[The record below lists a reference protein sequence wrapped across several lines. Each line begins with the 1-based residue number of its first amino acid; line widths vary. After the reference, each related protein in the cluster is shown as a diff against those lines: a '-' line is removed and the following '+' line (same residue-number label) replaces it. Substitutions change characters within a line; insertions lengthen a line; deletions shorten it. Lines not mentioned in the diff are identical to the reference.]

1 MYHPVA
7 TCIDMNKNKKRILL
21 RKNNRLRQE
30 DNTIGWNVS
39 AIHTSILSKFVYN
52 SIKNKSFTNKGWD
65 ANLVSLD
72 SAFKK
77 QLKSINVPATTSKTY
92 IREWN
97 TCITTLKNVHKK
109 RHHYQLDTYP
119 STNVKHLI
127 GSTILSKCMG
137 SINVLDISAK
147 RQITL

>member
-1 MYHPVA
+1 MNRPVA

-39 AIHTSILSKFVYN
+39 AIHTSILRKFVYN
-52 SIKNKSFTNKGWD
+52 SIKNKSFMNTGWD

-72 SAFKK
+72 IVFKK
-77 QLKSINVPATTSKTY
+77 QLKSLNIPATASNTY

-109 RHHYQLDTYP
+109 KHHYELDTYP
-119 STNVKHLI
+119 STNVKHMI
-127 GSTILSKCMG
+127 GTTTFSKCMG
-137 SINVLDISAK
+137 AINILELATK
-147 RQITL
+147 RQTTL

>member
-1 MYHPVA
+1 MNHPVA

-30 DNTIGWNVS
+30 DNTIGWNVC
-39 AIHTSILSKFVYN
+39 AVHTSILNKFVYN

-77 QLKSINVPATTSKTY
+77 QLKSINVPTTMSKTY

-97 TCITTLKNVHKK
+97 TCITTLKNVHKN
-109 RHHYQLDTYP
+109 RCHYKLDTYP
-119 STNVKHLI
+119 TTNVKHLI
-127 GSTILSKCMG
+127 GSTTLSKCMG

-147 RQITL
+147 RQTTL

>member
-1 MYHPVA
+1 MNRPVA

-52 SIKNKSFTNKGWD
+52 SIKNKSFLNQGWD

-77 QLKSINVPATTSKTY
+77 QLKSLNIPATKSKTY

-109 RHHYQLDTYP
+109 KHHYELDTYHT
-119 STNVKHLI
+119 TNVKHKM
-127 GSTILSKCMG
+127 GSTTLSKCMG
-137 SINVLDISAK
+137 AINILELATK
-147 RQITL
+147 RQTTL

>member
-1 MYHPVA
+1 MNRPVA
-7 TCIDMNKNKKRILL
+7 TCIDMNKNKKRILQ

-52 SIKNKSFTNKGWD
+52 SIKNKSFLNKGWD

-77 QLKSINVPATTSKTY
+77 QLKSLNIPATKSKTY

-109 RHHYQLDTYP
+109 QRHYELDTYP
-119 STNVKHLI
+119 STNVQHFI
-127 GSTILSKCMG
+127 GSTTFSKCMG
-137 SINVLDISAK
+137 SINVLEIATK
-147 RQITL
+147 RQTTL